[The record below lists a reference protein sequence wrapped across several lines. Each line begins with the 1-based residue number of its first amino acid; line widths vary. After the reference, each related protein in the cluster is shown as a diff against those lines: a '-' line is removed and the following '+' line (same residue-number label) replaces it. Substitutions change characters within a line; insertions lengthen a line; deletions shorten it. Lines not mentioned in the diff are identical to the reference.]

1 MSINLDL
8 CKRKSAAMARYE
20 NERCCIA
27 LTHDY
32 GGIITGLIVIKT
44 PDGNKIFTTPYFNLK
59 LRDLEK
65 VNGAGYEIKAGNRTE
80 VIPPRIIHRFVK
92 EIRKSLL
99 RERKNRKKDRLKK

>member
-1 MSINLDL
+1 MSIDLNL
-8 CKRKSAAMARYE
+8 CKKKSAAMARYE

-32 GGIITGLIVIKT
+32 GGIITGLVVIKA

-65 VNGAGYEIKAGNRTE
+65 LNGTGYEIKVGDKTE
-80 VIPPRIIHRFVK
+80 VIPSKLIHRFVK
-92 EIRKSLL
+92 EIRAGLL
-99 RERKNRKKDRLKK
+99 EKRKTRKKR